1 MHEKFLNE
9 VYQGD
14 KDFWFLSKTGKIA
27 DYWISKCKYPDWKDF
42 LPLFTEYTSYKSH
55 ADHGGAELSYNKD
68 GKYVYQVDRAH
79 KYEKFLKNELAPFK
93 FESIEFEKCWWIKY
107 PVGAFSGLHTHLPYE
122 NLTWKEPKRMLT
134 SIMFLDTLELLDD
147 KPLAGKLQCVTQNPV
162 TGELIGDINKSIAG
176 DVIIMDGKVYHGV
189 YPTLEER
196 RAFVCDFIYEVKFD

>member
-1 MHEKFLNE
+1 MDEKFLNE

-42 LPLFTEYTSYKSH
+42 LPLFTEHTSYKTH
-55 ADHGGAELSYNKD
+55 TDHGGAELSYNKD
-68 GKYVYQVDRAH
+68 GKYVHQVDKDH
-79 KYEKFLKNELAPFK
+79 KYEKFLKNELAPFR

-107 PVGAFSGLHTHLPYE
+107 PVGAFSGLHTHLP
-122 NLTWKEPKRMLT
+122 LRKLT

-162 TGELIGDINKSIAG
+162 TGELIGDINKCIAG